1 LENFILPNRTNHN
14 NDSFLS
20 YLKKSIESFSDITG
34 IPITYLN
41 TSFEVE
47 SFVNEDR
54 KICGI
59 FSSYNDPTSICR
71 SGLKSA
77 CKFAANLGEPYI
89 FLCRSG
95 LTNIAIALIVNGETV
110 GYVIAGPIIMGQVR
124 DSTISKFAAMN
135 NLTDNEKN
143 IAKMFCSTMPTYEP
157 NKISKLALLLY
168 NSVISSIGVNTDY
181 QSLRENY
188 KDERAINYKIKN
200 LQDDSSTSSS
210 ADLENNLIKTIISGQ
225 TEDAL
230 KQADD
235 LLESFYIRER
245 GDLPAIKGKVLW
257 MFAIIIRAATEKHSS
272 INEIIDSELDIIVK
286 LSDVENYKQLKTESM
301 NLIIKISKNLL
312 TSVYNGNSKIVS
324 NAIKYVN
331 SNFSKRI
338 TLKDIEENL
347 HVNSSYFSSLFK
359 NEMGITFICYI
370 NQVKIDYACNL
381 LKDSTLS
388 IIDIALEIG
397 FDDQSYFTKVFKK
410 QCGMTPKEYRLLN
423 SKK

>member
-1 LENFILPNRTNHN
+1 MENFILPNRVGKNKEC
-14 NDSFLS
+14 FFS
-20 YLKKSIESFSDITG
+20 YLEKSIESFSSITE
-34 IPITYLN
+34 IPVTYLD
-41 TSFEVE
+41 TSFKITNI
-47 SFVNEDR
+47 VNKDY
-54 KICGI
+54 KICSI
-59 FSSYNDPTSICR
+59 FTTFEDDESVCR
-71 SGLKSA
+71 NGLKSA

-95 LTNIAIALIVNGETV
+95 LTNIAIALIVDGETI
-110 GYVIAGPIIMGQVR
+110 GYLIAGPIIMGQIR
-124 DSTISKFAAMN
+124 NSTISKFTSMN
-135 NLTDNEKN
+135 NLNTSEEHV
-143 IAKMFCSTMPTYEP
+143 AKMFCQTMPTYEP
-157 NKISKLALLLY
+157 NKISELALLLY
-168 NSVISSIGVNTDY
+168 NSVISSIGVNKDY
-181 QSLRENY
+181 QSLRETY
-188 KDERAINYKIKN
+188 KDERAISYKIKHLN
-200 LQDDSSTSSS
+200 DDYAKGAS
-210 ADLENNLIKTIISGQ
+210 AEMENNLVKSIINGQ

-230 KQADD
+230 KQADE

-245 GDLPAIKGKVLW
+245 GDLTSIKGKVLW
-257 MFAIIIRAATEKHSS
+257 LFAIIIRAATEKHSS
-272 INEIIDSELDIIVK
+272 INETINSEMDIIVK
-286 LSDVENYKQLKTESM
+286 LSDVESYQQLKTEST

-331 SNFSKRI
+331 SNYSKRI
-338 TLKDIEENL
+338 SLKDIEDNM

-359 NEMGITFICYI
+359 NEMGITFISYI

-423 SKK
+423 NKK